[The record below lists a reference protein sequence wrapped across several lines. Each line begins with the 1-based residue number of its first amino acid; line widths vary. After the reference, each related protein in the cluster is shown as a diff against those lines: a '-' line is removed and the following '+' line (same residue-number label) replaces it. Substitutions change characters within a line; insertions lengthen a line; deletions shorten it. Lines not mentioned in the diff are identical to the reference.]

1 MKLKIM
7 FAFLIVFALAAAASA
22 QTKIT
27 GTLQCGKADP
37 AYTIQVGDR
46 PDHAFT
52 ISKFTCTWTK
62 PTEIGGI
69 IHKSEEATIF
79 GEVTGDHARG
89 RGRNVEIM
97 ANGDKWYVSTQ
108 FSETLKEGVL
118 QTAEVTWTI
127 TGGTGKFKG
136 MKGKGTGKCTGAAD
150 GTLTCEVEGEYELP
164 K

>member
-1 MKLKIM
+1 MKAKIM

-22 QTKIT
+22 QNKIS

-37 AYTIQVGDR
+37 GYTLQVGDR

-52 ISKFTCTWTK
+52 IFKFTCTWTK
-62 PTEIGGI
+62 PTEIAGI
-69 IHKSEEATIF
+69 LHKNEEITAF
-79 GEVTGDHARG
+79 GEVTGNRVRARS
-89 RGRNVEIM
+89 RNVDNL
-97 ANGDKWYVSTQ
+97 ANGDKYYVSTEA
-108 FSETLKEGVL
+108 SETLKDGVL

-136 MKGKGTGKCTGAAD
+136 IKGKGTTKGKGAAD
-150 GTLTCEVEGEYELP
+150 GTSTWDVEGEYELP